1 MRAKPLIILL
11 TIIVFGL
18 VHFELD
24 AMDSKS
30 VGSTPAAT
38 ATELSGNPQQKNPLR
53 GPRNG
58 FAKGTRK
65 WQTYASAAAGD
76 NGKGEMYALH
86 LGYGY
91 FLMDY
96 LSINLDVLA
105 AYIRSGIDDN
115 GVAGGLDVIF
125 RRHFSPVEDDLWS
138 VYLDLGGGLQQQST
152 NFAGNRQF
160 NFRVM
165 SGGGATLRV
174 GDHARM
180 IGGMRYL
187 HISDAGIEG
196 GGGGFDGFMFYG
208 GVMFPF

>member
-96 LSINLDVLA
+96 LSINLDVLG

-115 GVAGGLDVIF
+115 GVAVGLDVIF

-165 SGGGATLRV
+165 SGGGATLLSL
-174 GDHARM
+174 
-180 IGGMRYL
+180 I
-187 HISDAGIEG
+187 HI
-196 GGGGFDGFMFYG
+196 
-208 GVMFPF
+208 

>member
-18 VHFELD
+18 IHFELE
-24 AMDSKS
+24 AMDSNS
-30 VGSTPAAT
+30 VGSSLAAT
-38 ATELSGNPQQKNPLR
+38 ATELNANPEKKNPLI
-53 GPRNG
+53 GSGNG
-58 FAKGTRK
+58 FSRGTRK
-65 WQTYASAAAGD
+65 WQTYASVAAGD
-76 NGKGEMYALH
+76 HGKGKMYALH

-91 FLMDY
+91 FLRDY
-96 LSINLDVLA
+96 LSINIDVLG

-115 GVAGGLDVIF
+115 GVAAGFDVIF
-125 RRHFSPVEDDLWS
+125 RRHFSWVNDDLWS

-152 NFAGNRQF
+152 NFAGNRRF

-165 SGGGATLRV
+165 GGGGGTLRV
-174 GDHARM
+174 TDHIRM
-180 IGGMRYL
+180 IGGIRYL

-208 GVMFPF
+208 GAMFPF